1 MTKTRKNTAKL
12 VSVCSIVLI
21 TAFSSI
27 ALADSGGFG
36 GDYSGR
42 NHHQNFRKIATK
54 LGLTDAQ
61 KAQAKAIFEANKPLV
76 KPLYESLQTERTN
89 LQALIHAD
97 SVNEDAIRAE
107 SAKIA
112 GIQADLNV
120 NRAKTGVQFR
130 AILTPEQL
138 ATLKT
143 LKEKRGQR
151 HSKTAPNDL

>member
-12 VSVCSIVLI
+12 VSVCSIVAI
-21 TAFSSI
+21 TAFSGI

-36 GDYSGR
+36 GYYSGR
-42 NHHQNFRKIATK
+42 NHHQNFRKIETK
-54 LGLTDAQ
+54 LGMTDVQ
-61 KAQAKAIFEANKPLV
+61 KAQAKAIFEANKPVV

-89 LQALIHAD
+89 LQALINAD

-112 GIQADLNV
+112 GIQAELNV
-120 NRAKTGVQFR
+120 NRAKTGALFR

-138 ATLKT
+138 AILKT
-143 LKEKRGQR
+143 LEEKREQR
-151 HSKTAPNDL
+151 QSEAAPNDL